1 MNQQDYNRMVDMLI
15 AATKSQKILWE
26 EDTQHNTFYTQI
38 NGCTVTIYSGYDLSV
53 DESSYSLSLANV
65 NNEVF
70 YTYSFSDT
78 TDKEEYD
85 KLKTLYYEIR
95 DVAYRITESENL
107 ILKGLERALTKS
119 EQINDLPF

>member
-1 MNQQDYNRMVDMLI
+1 MNQQNYNRMVEMLI

-26 EDTQHNTFYTQI
+26 EDTQHNAFYTQI
-38 NGCTVTIYSGYDLSV
+38 NGCTVTIYSVYELSV
-53 DESSYSLSLANV
+53 DESSYSLSLANI